1 MTKMNLPVIVLK
13 GTFLLPNND
22 IRLEFEKPSS
32 KSIIEESELFHEHKI
47 LVVTQIDA
55 LEENININ
63 NLPQI
68 GTIAKIT
75 HKLELPNGKM
85 RVILDGIGRVKI
97 LKYMNINK
105 LEDNLESIIEEIPTY
120 EMGKKEQNVCI
131 NKIKKELENYSKTV
145 SYVSNSILS
154 QIEQATSLDQLTDI
168 VVPYLQI
175 NSKRYG
181 EYLYE
186 INPMTRMELILSDIY
201 SEMETFSLEKE
212 IDSRV
217 KKSIDENQKTF
228 LLREK
233 IRAIKEELGDTSI
246 KDEEVDVLR
255 EKIESLKAPDKVKGR
270 LYTELVRYE
279 NLTIASPELNIVRSY
294 IDWLLDLPWKN
305 YTIDND
311 DLLDVRAKL
320 DASHNG
326 LDSVKT
332 RIIEFLAVKQMTNSL
347 RGPIICLV
355 GPPGVGKTS
364 LAFSIASAIHRNF
377 VKISVGG
384 INDEAEL
391 VGHRRTYL
399 GASPGRIIQSL
410 KKAQSSNP
418 VFLIDEIDKMTKS
431 YKGDPASVLL
441 EILDPEQNKLFSDN
455 YIEEEYDLS
464 KVLFIATANY
474 VDDIPEAL
482 KDRLE
487 IVQLSGYTEYEK
499 IDIAKKHLLPKIC
512 KEHGVNSEGIIIK
525 DSTIKKIIRN
535 YTKEAG
541 VRELERKLATIIRK
555 IVTSIVEKRVI
566 MNKYIVD
573 DKKLESFLGKPKYI
587 WNSESVSGIGIVN
600 GLAYT
605 DYGGDVLPI
614 EVNYFKG
621 QGNLILT
628 GSLGEIMKE
637 SATIALDYIK
647 SNAQKLGIN
656 YQTLIDNDIHIHV
669 PEGAIKKEGPSAG
682 IALTTALI
690 SAFTKQRVKKTIAFT
705 GEITLRGNILPIG
718 GLKEKSIGAF
728 RSGIKKIIIPEGNK
742 NDIEDLPEEI
752 KNNIEFI
759 CVKNYSE
766 VIDMIWKG
774 SI

>member
-105 LEDNLESIIEEIPTY
+105 LEDNLESIIEEIPSY
-120 EMGKKEQNVCI
+120 EMGEKEQNVCI
-131 NKIKKELENYSKTV
+131 NKIKKELENYTKTV
-145 SYVSNSILS
+145 PYVSNSILS
-154 QIEQATSLDQLTDI
+154 QIEQANSLDQLTDI

-294 IDWLLDLPWKN
+294 IDWLLALPWKN

-464 KVLFIATANY
+464 KVLFITTANY

-525 DSTIKKIIRN
+525 DSTIKTIIRN

-555 IVTSIVEKRVI
+555 IVTSIVEKRII

-573 DKKLESFLGKPKYI
+573 DKKLESFLGKPKYM
-587 WNSESVSGIGIVN
+587 WNNESVSGIGIVN

-647 SNAQKLGIN
+647 SNAQKLGID
-656 YQTLIDNDIHIHV
+656 YQNLIDNDIHIHV

-682 IALTTALI
+682 IALATALI

-705 GEITLRGNILPIG
+705 GEITLRGNILSIG

-742 NDIEDLPEEI
+742 NDIEELPEEI
-752 KNNIEFI
+752 KNNIEFV

-766 VIDMIWKG
+766 VMDIVWR
-774 SI
+774 